1 MAAMTTDREPL
12 AKRLAQLRRI
22 RWGVRGVLAIGVAAS
37 VFANILHA
45 RHNPISQGIAAWPPC
60 ALIVTIELISR
71 APIARRLGAAVRLL
85 ATAGI
90 AGIAAW
96 VSYWHMVS
104 VTATYGE
111 TNPTPYLLPLSVDG
125 LVIVASVSL
134 VDIASRIRAME
145 GTDPT
150 PAPVPAPAELVR
162 LGVARTHDRAIEQP
176 ASPPAPVPQTV
187 IRSQPIG
194 PARPPQPRRAPR
206 KTPTTRPKPGNG
218 RRSRTPFEVAR
229 ANRDEA
235 RKLYADGTTDPRG
248 ILTALDLEHSDS
260 NLRNVRRWVEELRVD
275 TPDRKDA

>member
-1 MAAMTTDREPL
+1 MSAMTTDREPL

-71 APIARRLGAAVRLL
+71 APISRRLGATVRLV

-96 VSYWHMVS
+96 VSYWHMAS

-145 GTDPT
+145 GTDPA
-150 PAPVPAPAELVR
+150 PAVPAVIVAEPVR
-162 LGVARTHDRAIEQP
+162 RELPDAPGQAD
-176 ASPPAPVPQTV
+176 SLPAPVPQTV
-187 IRSQPIG
+187 IRNQPIG
-194 PARPPQPRRAPR
+194 PVRPPQPRRAPR

-235 RKLYADGTTDPRG
+235 RKLYADGTTDPRE
-248 ILTALDLEHSDS
+248 ILTALDLELSDS

>member
-1 MAAMTTDREPL
+1 MAAMTTEREPL
-12 AKRLAQLRRI
+12 AKRYAQLRRI
-22 RWGVRGVLAIGVAAS
+22 RWGVRAVLAIGVAAS

-45 RHNPISQGIAAWPPC
+45 LPNPISQGIAAWPPC

-71 APIARRLGAAVRLL
+71 VPIARRLGAAVRLL

-96 VSYWHMVS
+96 VSYWHMVG
-104 VTATYGE
+104 VAATYGE

-145 GTDPT
+145 GTDPA
-150 PAPVPAPAELVR
+150 PAVPAVIVAEPVR
-162 LGVARTHDRAIEQP
+162 RELPDAPGQAD
-176 ASPPAPVPQTV
+176 SLPAPVPQTV
-187 IRSQPIG
+187 IRNQPIG
-194 PARPPQPRRAPR
+194 PVRPPQPRRAPR

-235 RKLYADGTTDPRG
+235 RKLYADGTTDPRE